1 MSHLDSGA
9 KLRGAGEPR
18 SPNQMRTSLSTQV
31 VVIRLSR
38 YACSAYLQRVFL
50 FGRNVTH
57 SGGAFQFV
65 PGKPLTLYSALYRL
79 EEHNRKQLAISKT
92 LQPDLTQEPDIF
104 TDLRFPALQCEC
116 NG

>member
-1 MSHLDSGA
+1 MSHLSSGA
-9 KLRGAGEPR
+9 KLRRAGEPR
-18 SPNQMRTSLSTQV
+18 SPTQMRTSGSTHV
-31 VVIRLSR
+31 VWIRLSR
-38 YACSAYLQRVFL
+38 NACSTYLQRVFL

-92 LQPDLTQEPDIF
+92 LQPDLAEQPGIF
-104 TDLRFPALQCEC
+104 THLRFAAFQCESD
-116 NG
+116 G